1 MKKLDARTKFMIADL
16 FELRARKWKPRRDEK
31 APATIAQVRQQ
42 AAQEELNKRSASK
55 NNSRSGHSKSHDRS
69 SHNRGGSE
77 RRGGSFNMPTV
88 FSSSSSSKKGSRSQ
102 NNSNT
107 GRGQQSQS
115 RNRHNNKSS
124 GSRLNLQPQRGSR
137 TTRRPQGDD
146 SKKSTTTKPISVEEY
161 KKKCKSTVNEYLCTL
176 DVKEVKQC
184 LAEYGQKDNSPFV
197 KECLNIVI
205 EASPRE
211 AQKLV
216 ADLSKL
222 YSFLMKESSIRSVDL
237 EKGFKSIL
245 GEDGLLDD
253 MVIDIPQFPKF
264 LGFFIAA
271 LISLD
276 VIDLNMPV
284 KQFHSSSIK
293 SGMAQKILKYTLTDF
308 RNRSSDPKL
317 VKVLKGSSLS
327 SVLGETSLE
336 SFLEDSC
343 EMKDL
348 VKML

>member
-1 MKKLDARTKFMIADL
+1 
-16 FELRARKWKPRRDEK
+16 
-31 APATIAQVRQQ
+31 
-42 AAQEELNKRSASK
+42 
-55 NNSRSGHSKSHDRS
+55 
-69 SHNRGGSE
+69 
-77 RRGGSFNMPTV
+77 
-88 FSSSSSSKKGSRSQ
+88 
-102 NNSNT
+102 
-107 GRGQQSQS
+107 
-115 RNRHNNKSS
+115 
-124 GSRLNLQPQRGSR
+124 
-137 TTRRPQGDD
+137 
-146 SKKSTTTKPISVEEY
+146 
-161 KKKCKSTVNEYLCTL
+161 
-176 DVKEVKQC
+176 
-184 LAEYGQKDNSPFV
+184 V
-197 KECLNIVI
+197 KECLNTVI
-205 EASPRE
+205 ECSPRE
-211 AQKLV
+211 AQKLI
-216 ADLSKL
+216 ADLAKL
-222 YSFLMKESSIRSVDL
+222 YSFLMKEASIRSVDL

-271 LISLD
+271 LIEVD
-276 VIDLNMPV
+276 VIDLNMPM

-293 SGMAQKILKYTLTDF
+293 SGMAQKILKYTLTDL